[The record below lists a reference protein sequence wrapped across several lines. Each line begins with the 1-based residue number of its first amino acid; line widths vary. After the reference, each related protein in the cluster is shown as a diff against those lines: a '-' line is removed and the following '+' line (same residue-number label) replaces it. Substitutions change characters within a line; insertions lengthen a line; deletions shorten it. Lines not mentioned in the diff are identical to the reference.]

1 MVFSYLTKWGKLLFI
16 YMNLIKFRHVIPKET
31 ANNKYYIKNV
41 FRKFFEKLH
50 KTIKESI
57 SCNVGDIFYSKS
69 NKKAS

>member
-1 MVFSYLTKWGKLLFI
+1 
-16 YMNLIKFRHVIPKET
+16 MNLIKFRHVIPKET